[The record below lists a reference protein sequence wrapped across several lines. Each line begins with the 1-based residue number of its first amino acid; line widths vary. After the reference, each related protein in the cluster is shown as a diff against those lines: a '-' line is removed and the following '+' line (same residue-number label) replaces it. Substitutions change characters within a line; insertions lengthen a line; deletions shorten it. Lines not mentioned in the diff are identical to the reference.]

1 MEGKNMK
8 FDWSGLTEIDFVNYC
23 AKMENDMCLEDDF
36 IGCIR
41 VGELCFDILV
51 QRVGYDAHQKQVL
64 IYDLYVGGVDTGYG
78 ESRIEPGYP
87 YDYAD
92 GGCFNSTLIYMT
104 YEDFQK
110 HVEEELETFIKT
122 WNYSHASLLEKANA
136 PLHIW

>member
-1 MEGKNMK
+1 MK

-23 AKMENDMCLEDDF
+23 AKMENDMCTEDEY
-36 IGCIR
+36 IGCVR

-51 QRVGYDAHQKQVL
+51 QSVGYDEDQKQVL
-64 IYDLYVGGVDTGYG
+64 IFDIYVGGVDTGYG

-87 YDYAD
+87 YDYAY
-92 GGCFNSTLIYMT
+92 GG
-104 YEDFQK
+104 DFGGPFI
-110 HVEEELETFIKT
+110 HVPYDTFQLFAEGMFTEVIEH